1 MTTVKPSSQS
11 FDFKS
16 LLKSNDAAVAI
27 AVVLIIGTMLVSLPT
42 GLMDILVVLNLAISI
57 GIMLLSMY
65 VKSPME
71 FTVFPS
77 LLLIVTLL
85 RLGINVSAARLILN
99 QGDAGSV
106 INTFGNI
113 VVGGNY
119 VVGIVIFVI
128 ILVIQFAVITSGAGR
143 VAEVAARFTLDA
155 MPGKQ
160 MSIDADLNAGVINDE
175 EARRRRKEVQV
186 EADFYGSMDGASKFV
201 KGDSIAAIVVMLV
214 NLIGGFIIGMV
225 MGNMSFAEALQHY
238 ALLTVGA
245 GLATQIPSLL
255 VSAASGLIVTRTASD
270 APLGADI
277 LGQLGN
283 LNTFIAGAVIMLVV
297 GLIPG
302 MPKLPFFLVAII
314 MGVTAYFIWKGEHQ
328 EVLVEDSGILEAP
341 TRPTLETPD
350 DLMKLVVVDPMELE
364 VGYGLIPLVDE
375 ERADNL
381 LRQITNIRRQILNE
395 LGIVLPVIRIRDNL
409 RLSPNEYRIKIRGEE
424 ISRSVLYVERYMA
437 IPGAEIDKSIVG
449 EKTTEPAFGLPAI
462 WIGEAEKGR
471 AELVGYTVVTPLAV
485 LSTHITEVVR
495 SHAADLLSRQMVQEM
510 LNQIREKTPAAIEGL
525 IPEKLSLGEVQD
537 VLRNLLKERIPIR
550 DLAGIL
556 EVLVRH
562 AGMTRDSN
570 ILAEAVRQTM
580 ALTISNLYR
589 EKDDT
594 LHVITLDPQLETVLR
609 STLSS
614 AEAGLG
620 FQIDTGLAQKI
631 ITAVGKQMEVL
642 ASKGHVPVLLCP
654 REIRL
659 AFRRLVEQSYPNLV
673 VLAFSEISST
683 AKVQAHGMIGV
694 ANPTGK

>member
-1 MTTVKPSSQS
+1 M
-11 FDFKS
+11 
-16 LLKSNDAAVAI
+16 
-27 AVVLIIGTMLVSLPT
+27 
-42 GLMDILVVLNLAISI
+42 
-57 GIMLLSMY
+57 
-65 VKSPME
+65 
-71 FTVFPS
+71 
-77 LLLIVTLL
+77 
-85 RLGINVSAARLILN
+85 
-99 QGDAGSV
+99 
-106 INTFGNI
+106 
-113 VVGGNY
+113 
-119 VVGIVIFVI
+119 GIVIFVI
-128 ILVIQFAVITSGAGR
+128 ILVIQFAVITAGAGR

-175 EARRRRKEVQV
+175 QARKRRKEVQV

-201 KGDSIAAIVVMLV
+201 KGDSVASIVVMLV

-225 MGNMSFAEALQHY
+225 MGEMSFTEALQHY

-270 APLGADI
+270 APLGTDI

-283 LNTFIAGAVIMLVV
+283 LNTFIAGAIIMLVI

-302 MPKLPFFLVAII
+302 MPKFPFFLVAII
-314 MGVTAYFIWKGEHQ
+314 MGITAYFIWKSEHK
-328 EVLVEDSGILEAP
+328 EIIVEEKILGP
-341 TRPTLETPD
+341 TRPALETPD

-375 ERADNL
+375 DRADNL

-485 LSTHITEVVR
+485 LSTHLTEIVR
-495 SHAADLLSRQMVQEM
+495 SHASELLSRQMVQEM
-510 LNQIREKTPAAIEGL
+510 LNQIRERMPAAIEGL
-525 IPEKLSLGEVQD
+525 IPERLNLGEVQD
-537 VLRNLLKERIPIR
+537 VLRNLLRERIPIR

-562 AGMTRDSN
+562 AGMTKDAN

-609 STLSS
+609 SALSS
-614 AEAGLG
+614 AETGLG

-631 ITAVGKQMEVL
+631 ITVVGKQMENL

-659 AFRRLVEQSYPNLV
+659 AFRRLVEQSFPNLV

-683 AKVQAHGMIGV
+683 TKVQAHGMISV
-694 ANPTGK
+694 AKS